1 MVVSGHKRGRTQLVV
16 GKTNIWPKRH
26 LTALQKGLATVSD
39 ANSFLYQAKAIQ
51 LFVAGDGPNLD
62 AGLAKVKAKLLILPA
77 QSDLMVFPR
86 YSQEAAEHLRQL
98 GKSVEYNEIPGDG
111 GHIDAIY
118 NIGAVAD
125 LLRGFLSH

>member
-1 MVVSGHKRGRTQLVV
+1 
-16 GKTNIWPKRH
+16 
-26 LTALQKGLATVSD
+26 
-39 ANSFLYQAKAIQ
+39 
-51 LFVAGDGPNLD
+51 
-62 AGLAKVKAKLLILPA
+62 
-77 QSDLMVFPR
+77 MVFPR

-118 NIGAVAD
+118 NIGAVGD

>member
-1 MVVSGHKRGRTQLVV
+1 MVCQVRQQRARMGVDRGGQAASV
-16 GKTNIWPKRH
+16 
-26 LTALQKGLATVSD
+26 ALSIGS
-39 ANSFLYQAKAIQ
+39 
-51 LFVAGDGPNLD
+51 NLRAPARRSARSNRD
-62 AGLAKVKAKLLILPA
+62 HPA

-86 YSQEAAEHLRQL
+86 YSQEAAEHSRQL

-118 NIGAVAD
+118 NIGAVGD